1 MTVFHGLSVNY
12 GNKLVNLQH
21 KKYEYERTY

>member
-12 GNKLVNLQH
+12 GNILVNLQH